1 MGRPVGGYCWVVDPE
16 DQSLAPTGCVGEVM
30 IQGPTLLREYLAD
43 KQKTDAT
50 ITRSLPPWAPM
61 QSSDSWSRFYKSGDL
76 CFINSRGALE
86 FSSRKDNQVKIRGLR
101 VELGEVEYAI
111 RQTLPGLSEV
121 AVDVHRTQI
130 GTNLVAFLRF
140 AEGGDAQGREVSRAV
155 FLPITPEV
163 RERLN
168 IMIGKL
174 NATLPGYMI
183 PALFVPCSRIP
194 FITSTKI
201 DRVGLRTGVARLLAN
216 KEKWDMYALQDNQ
229 KRKPET
235 QMEHRMKRIWA
246 SILKI
251 DAESIGRDD
260 SFLRLG
266 GDSVTAIHLVAAARE
281 QGIRLTVKTIFD
293 DARLLAV
300 SARAGVVDDVDG
312 DAASIAPFSLL
323 TDPVRELVMGQAT
336 GSEGQTMR
344 HKYSLPPV
352 EDIEDAYPCT
362 PMQEGLMSLTV
373 KQPGSYVFTYIY
385 ELAEHVDE
393 QRFRLAWE
401 QTIRACSNLR
411 TRIVLCGANSVQII
425 SKDPMPWTDIP
436 EGTDLRGALH
446 SLQSAN
452 MGYGDPLCRY
462 ALIRQPDGR
471 RYFVWAIHHAVYD
484 GWTMQLMLGS
494 LLDLYTGSEVSKLR
508 LQPYSRFVKHVLGA
522 GKDAAKSFWQQE
534 LQGAKPMALP
544 WSSGS
549 ARPTNS
555 TTMTFSGR
563 TFKIPK
569 SLANTSAT
577 KATVL
582 RAAWS
587 LILARYSESDD
598 VCFGATVTGRQAAV
612 HGVQAIPGMTIAT
625 VPVRVRLDTGSRK
638 RPASAFLQDI
648 QRQATEMVAHEQ
660 FGLQNIARLGPGAS
674 EACAFSSLLVI
685 QPVQHFASAHRRH
698 SGAGDENQHILR
710 FGAAEQEL
718 LDSNVGV
725 SFNYPLVLVCEMG
738 QDNDINLRFYYDAAV
753 LNEGQLDAMCHQFEH
768 VVQQLVDEGDV
779 PLESISLVGTW
790 EIQQAAAQ
798 NHGVPA
804 ATEACT
810 HWRIQEQCRIR
821 PEAPAISGWDA
832 NLTYYA
838 LGDLA
843 SRLALELQ
851 HLGVGPETIVPLY
864 FKKSAWAVVAMVAV
878 QIAGA
883 AFLPLDTGAPLARN
897 KGILGDVKATV
908 ALCAPEFRNFLLD
921 MGAETV
927 VEVDKSTLERLPH
940 PAGKLKDTVKPANAS
955 YVVFTSGSTGKPKGI
970 VVDHR
975 AACSSAE
982 AYESAAGIGS
992 GTKVFQFSSIVFD
1005 VGIFDNLVTLMCG
1018 GCICVPSDHD
1028 RLNNLAQVIN
1038 ATGANFIFLTP
1049 TVADMLSPAAVP
1061 GLKTLVLGG
1070 EAVGQKTIDR
1080 WTGHVN
1086 MIGLYGPAET
1096 TAVSAINL
1104 SLGRGG
1110 KSTNIGRPLSSAYW
1124 AVEPG
1129 NPQRLVPT
1137 GCVGEL
1143 LIQGPLLARGYV
1155 GLGEDDEASAG
1166 AWLDGVDWFSG
1177 AVGGRA
1183 YLTGDLLRRNGDG
1196 TFDFVGRK
1204 DTQIKIRGQRVEL
1217 GEIEAVMLAALP
1229 GHLTGVV
1236 DLVTGNPESPGL
1248 NSLVAFIWAI
1258 GGPNYKKEAI
1268 NLPAGPNDDEAELI
1282 SSLHGSL
1289 GVSLPSYMI
1298 PAVYLCLQGTPEQ
1311 TVSGKVSRRRLVSF
1325 AREIPPD
1332 QRLRFAPGEM
1342 QSEPPST
1349 PMELALRDLWAQI
1362 LKISPDQIG
1371 KQSNFLRLGGDS
1383 LTAIQLVTTAR
1394 ERGIRLTVGNIFRD
1408 PRLVGMGAKAT
1419 AFARKENQDP
1429 VDLGE
1434 TPFSMLQNNH
1444 VDHLRSQIQS
1454 QCGLSSTDQIED
1466 AYPCSAAQAGYM
1478 SVTVDQPFSRVA
1490 KHVFPLADTIDLARF
1505 KRAWE
1510 QTVTMCPILRTRIVQ
1525 TDRPD
1530 PAGRNAVQAVIRDDY
1545 QWQQGLDDLDLREAI
1560 EAIVSHG
1567 VGYGR
1572 PLCRYAVVNHKATGG
1587 RVFVVVLHHSIFDGW
1602 AMKMFYRTLN
1612 CVYLGLPTMHT
1623 TPFTRFIKYTID
1635 IDHTAADSYWREQLR
1650 GARPSVFPSSVPAQ
1664 GGEAVS
1670 RVPGRLR
1677 LIHKAIA
1684 FPDHCQ
1690 PSITR
1695 ATIFRAAW
1703 AIMLARHNDNTDDVT
1718 FGVAI
1723 SGREAPLDG
1732 VGSVPGPTIAY
1743 APVRVRIPR
1752 ATATGPPSSSTTA
1765 AMTTTTDFLRQLQAQ
1780 AAEMVPHEQY
1790 GVDRIAQG
1798 AAGADAEDAC
1808 RFRHLLVIQPVG
1820 MFDGL
1825 EVRASRDEGDETT
1838 IFDPAGFSAVYA
1850 AYPPEDSLQ
1859 RFYGGKS
1866 ISGYDFFSISRD
1878 CCWAGR
1884 VSFSRDVTWSYEQMR
1899 LARPP
1904 LSRNFF
1910 LFHEVQGRGSG
1921 RTKNT

>member
-1 MGRPVGGYCWVVDPE
+1 
-16 DQSLAPTGCVGEVM
+16 M

-43 KQKTDAT
+43 KQKTEAT
-50 ITRSLPPWAPM
+50 ITRSLPAWAPM
-61 QSSDSWSRFYKSGDL
+61 QSSDSWNRFYKSGDL

-121 AVDVHRTQI
+121 AVDVHRTDI

-140 AEGGDAQGREVSRAV
+140 TEGGQEQGREASRAI

-168 IMIGKL
+168 IVVGKL
-174 NATLPGYMI
+174 NAMLPGYMI

-201 DRVGLRTGVARLLAN
+201 DRVGLRTGVARLLAD

-235 QMEHRMKRIWA
+235 QMEHRIKRIWA

-266 GDSVTAIHLVAAARE
+266 GDSVTAIHMVAAARE

-323 TDPVRELVMGQAT
+323 ADPIRQLVMGQAT
-336 GSEGQTMR
+336 ASAHNVR

-411 TRIVLCGANSVQII
+411 TRIVLCGADSVQII
-425 SKDPMPWTDIP
+425 AKDPMPWNDIP
-436 EGTDLRGALH
+436 DGTDVRSALH
-446 SLQSAN
+446 SLQPAH
-452 MGYGDPLCRY
+452 MGYGSPLCRY
-462 ALIRQPDGR
+462 ALIRQQDGR
-471 RYFVWAIHHAVYD
+471 LYFAWAIHHAVYD

-494 LLDLYTGSEVSKLR
+494 LLDLYTGSEVSRLR

-522 GKDAAKSFWQQE
+522 GKDAARTFWQQE

-549 ARPTNS
+549 ARPSNS
-555 TTMTFSGR
+555 TTRTFSGR
-563 TFKIPK
+563 TFKIPQ

-598 VCFGATVTGRQAAV
+598 VCFGATVTGRQAPV

-625 VPVRVRLDTGSRK
+625 VPVRVRLGTGSRN
-638 RPASAFLQDI
+638 RSASAFLQDI

-685 QPVQHFASAHRRH
+685 QPVQHFASAYRRH
-698 SGAGDENQHILR
+698 SSAGDEGQHILR

-738 QDNDINLRFYYDAAV
+738 QDNDIGLRFYYDAAV
-753 LNEGQLDAMCHQFEH
+753 LNERQLEAMCHQFEH
-768 VVQQLVDEGDV
+768 VVQQLVDEDDV
-779 PLESISLVGTW
+779 PLDSVSLVGTW
-790 EIQQAAAQ
+790 EIQQAVAQ
-798 NHGVPA
+798 NHSVPA

-810 HWRIQEQCRIR
+810 HWRVQEQCRIR

-832 NLTYYA
+832 NLTYAA
-838 LGDLA
+838 LGNLA
-843 SRLALELQ
+843 SRLAVELQ
-851 HLGVGPETIVPLY
+851 RLGVGHESIVPLY
-864 FKKSAWAVVAMVAV
+864 FNKSAWAVVAMVAV

-897 KGILGDVKATV
+897 KGILGDAKATV
-908 ALCAPEFRNFLLD
+908 VLCAPEFRQVLLD

-927 VEVDKSTLERLPH
+927 VEVDESTLERLPC
-940 PAGKLKDTVKPANAS
+940 PAGKLKDTVQPANAS

-970 VVDHR
+970 MVDHR

-982 AYESAAGIGS
+982 AYGSAAGIGP

-1018 GCICVPSDHD
+1018 GCICIPSDHD
-1028 RLNNLAQVIN
+1028 RLNDLAGAIES
-1038 ATGANFIFLTP
+1038 TGANFVFLTP

-1080 WTGHVN
+1080 WAGHVS

-1096 TAVSAINL
+1096 TAVSAVNL

-1129 NPQRLVPT
+1129 DPRRLVPT
-1137 GCVGEL
+1137 GCIGEL

-1155 GLGEDDEASAG
+1155 GIGEGDEASAA

-1177 AVGGRA
+1177 GVGERA
-1183 YLTGDLLRRNGDG
+1183 YLTGDLVRRNGDG

-1229 GHLTGVV
+1229 GHLTGIVE
-1236 DLVTGNPESPGL
+1236 LVESGPDNPGL
-1248 NSLVAFIWAI
+1248 DSLVAFIWAI
-1258 GGPNYKKEAI
+1258 GGSNHKKQAVH
-1268 NLPAGPNDDEAELI
+1268 LHDGPSDEEAELI

-1311 TVSGKVSRRRLVSF
+1311 TVSGKVSRRHLVSF
-1325 AREIPPD
+1325 AREIPTD

-1349 PMELALRDLWAQI
+1349 PMELALRDLWAEI

-1394 ERGIRLTVGNIFRD
+1394 ERGVRLTVGNIFRD
-1408 PRLVGMGAKAT
+1408 PRLVGMGAAAT
-1419 AFARKENQDP
+1419 AITRKEKKDP
-1429 VDLGE
+1429 AGLGE
-1434 TPFSMLQNNH
+1434 TPFSMLQNKH
-1444 VDHLRSQIQS
+1444 VDHILSQIQS
-1454 QCGLSSTDQIED
+1454 QCGLSSNDQIED

-1478 SVTVDQPFSRVA
+1478 SLTVDQPFSRVA
-1490 KHVFPLADTIDLARF
+1490 KHIFPLADTIDLGRF
-1505 KRAWE
+1505 NRAWE
-1510 QTVTMCPILRTRIVQ
+1510 QTVTMCPILRTRIVL
-1525 TDRPD
+1525 TDGPD
-1530 PAGRNAVQAVIRDDY
+1530 PAGRTAVQAVIRDDF
-1545 QWQQGLDDLDLREAI
+1545 QWQQGLDHLDLREAI
-1560 EAIVSHG
+1560 EAIISHG

-1612 CVYLGLPTMHT
+1612 SVYLGQPTMQT

-1635 IDHTAADSYWREQLR
+1635 IDHAAADSYWREHLR
-1650 GARPSVFPSSVPAQ
+1650 GAKPSSFPSSAPAQ

-1703 AIMLARHNDNTDDVT
+1703 AIMLAHHNGNTDDVT
-1718 FGVAI
+1718 FGVAV
-1723 SGREAPLDG
+1723 SGREATLDG

-1743 APVRVRIPR
+1743 APVRVRIPGHL
-1752 ATATGPPSSSTTA
+1752 ATTTTTQGLPSSSSSSAAAEAPADMTTA
-1765 AMTTTTDFLRQLQAQ
+1765 DFLRQLQAQ
-1780 AAEMVPHEQY
+1780 AADMVPHEQY
-1790 GVDRIAQG
+1790 GVDRIAQ
-1798 AAGADAEDAC
+1798 AADGADAEEAC
-1808 RFRHLLVIQPVG
+1808 RFRHLLIIQPVG
-1820 MFDGL
+1820 MFEGL
-1825 EVRASRDEGDETT
+1825 EGRGADGGDGGETT
-1838 IFDPAGFSAVYA
+1838 VFDPAGLPAVSA
-1850 AYPPEDSLQ
+1850 AYPPEDSFQ

-1866 ISGYDFFSISRD
+1866 ISGYDFLLVAPLLQVRRHHGCIRKKI
-1878 CCWAGR
+1878 R
-1884 VSFSRDVTWSYEQMR
+1884 YLTKEQTK
-1899 LARPP
+1899 
-1904 LSRNFF
+1904 LSLR
-1910 LFHEVQGRGSG
+1910 EYG
-1921 RTKNT
+1921 

>member
-1 MGRPVGGYCWVVDPE
+1 MTVGRPVGGYCWVVNPE

-43 KQKTDAT
+43 KQKTEAT
-50 ITRSLPPWAPM
+50 ITRSLPAWAPI
-61 QSSDSWSRFYKSGDL
+61 QTSDSWNRFYRSGDL

-121 AVDVHRTQI
+121 AVDVHRTDI

-140 AEGGDAQGREVSRAV
+140 TESGLSQDRQASRTI

-163 RERLN
+163 RECLN
-168 IMIGKL
+168 IMVGKL

-194 FITSTKI
+194 SITSTKI
-201 DRVGLRTGVARLLAN
+201 DRVGLRAGVARLLAD

-246 SILKI
+246 SILKV

-323 TDPVRELVMGQAT
+323 ADPIRQVVMGQDT
-336 GSEGQTMR
+336 TSEGHTTRQ
-344 HKYSLPPV
+344 KYSLPPV

-401 QTIRACSNLR
+401 QTIRVCSNLR
-411 TRIVLCGANSVQII
+411 TRIVLCGADSVQII
-425 SKDPMPWTDIP
+425 AKDPMPWTDIP
-436 EGTDLRGALH
+436 EGTDLRTAVH
-446 SLQSAN
+446 SLQSAH
-452 MGYGDPLCRY
+452 MGYGNPLCRY

-494 LLDLYTGSEVSKLR
+494 LLDLYTGSQVSKLR

-522 GKDAAKSFWQQE
+522 GKDAARTFWQQE

-549 ARPTNS
+549 AHTTNS
-555 TTMTFSGR
+555 TTRTFSGR

-587 LILARYSESDD
+587 LILSRYSESDD

-685 QPVQHFASAHRRH
+685 QPVQHFASAYRRH
-698 SGAGDENQHILR
+698 GSGSDGDSQSILR

-718 LDSNVGV
+718 LDSNVGT

-738 QDNDINLRFYYDAAV
+738 QDNNIGLRFYYDAAV
-753 LNEGQLDAMCHQFEH
+753 LNEGQLEAMCHQFEH
-768 VVQQLVDEGDV
+768 VVGQLVGEDDV
-779 PLESISLVGTW
+779 PLESVSLVGPW
-790 EIQQAAAQ
+790 EVQQAVAQ
-798 NHGVPA
+798 NQDVPA

-821 PEAPAISGWDA
+821 PEAPAISSWDA
-832 NLTYYA
+832 SLTYSS

-843 SRLALELQ
+843 SRLALQLQ
-851 HLGVGPETIVPLY
+851 RLGVGPETVVPLY
-864 FKKSAWAVVAMVAV
+864 FNKSAWAVVAMVAV
-878 QIAGA
+878 EMAGA
-883 AFLPLDTGAPLARN
+883 AFLPLDTGAPPARN

-908 ALCAPEFRNFLLD
+908 VLCAPEFRQVLLD
-921 MGAETV
+921 TGAEAV
-927 VEVDKSTLERLPH
+927 VEVDESMLQSLPRS
-940 PAGKLKDTVKPANAS
+940 AAKLVDTVQPANAS

-982 AYESAAGIGS
+982 AYASAAGIGP

-1005 VGIFDNLVTLMCG
+1005 VGIFDNLATLMCG
-1018 GCICVPSDHD
+1018 GCICIPSDHD
-1028 RLNNLAQVIN
+1028 RLNNLAGSIDS
-1038 ATGANFIFLTP
+1038 TGANFVFLTP
-1049 TVADMLSPAAVP
+1049 TVADMLSPSAVP
-1061 GLKTLVLGG
+1061 GLQTLVLGG

-1096 TAVSAINL
+1096 TAVSAINP
-1104 SLGRGG
+1104 SLGKGG

-1129 NPQRLVPT
+1129 DPRRLAPT

-1155 GLGEDDEASAG
+1155 GLREDDEASAA
-1166 AWLDGVDWFSG
+1166 AWLHGVDWFSG
-1177 AVGGRA
+1177 AGGVGGRA
-1183 YLTGDLLRRNGDG
+1183 YLTGDLVRRNGDG

-1204 DTQIKIRGQRVEL
+1204 DTQVKIRGQRVEL
-1217 GEIEAVMLAALP
+1217 GEIEAVMRAALP

-1236 DLVTGNPESPGL
+1236 DLVESRPDNPGVD
-1248 NSLVAFIWAI
+1248 SLVAFIWAI
-1258 GGPNYKKEAI
+1258 GGPDRKKEAI
-1268 NLPAGPNDDEAELI
+1268 RLPDGPSDEEAELI

-1325 AREIPPD
+1325 ARGIPAD

-1349 PMELALRDLWAQI
+1349 PMELALRDLWAEI

-1394 ERGIRLTVGNIFRD
+1394 ERGVRLTVGNIFRD
-1408 PRLVGMGAKAT
+1408 PRLVGMGAAAT
-1419 AFARKENQDP
+1419 AITRKENQRP
-1429 VDLGE
+1429 VGLGE
-1434 TPFSMLQNNH
+1434 TPFSMLENDH
-1444 VDHLRSQIQS
+1444 VDHVLSQIQS
-1454 QCGLSSTDQIED
+1454 QCGLSSTDDIED

-1478 SVTVDQPFSRVA
+1478 SLTVDEPFSRVA
-1490 KHVFPLADTIDLARF
+1490 KHIFPLAETVDLARF
-1505 KRAWE
+1505 RRAWE
-1510 QTVTMCPILRTRIVQ
+1510 QTVTMFPILRTRIVL
-1525 TDRPD
+1525 TDTPD
-1530 PAGRNAVQAVIRDDY
+1530 PAGRTAVQAVIRGDF
-1545 QWQQGLDDLDLREAI
+1545 QWQQGFDHLDLREAI

-1612 CVYLGLPTMHT
+1612 SVYLGQPIMAT
-1623 TPFTRFIKYTID
+1623 TPFTRFIKYTMD
-1635 IDHTAADSYWREQLR
+1635 IDHAGAKSYWREQLS

-1677 LIHKAIA
+1677 LIHKVIA
-1684 FPDHCQ
+1684 FPDHLQ

-1718 FGVAI
+1718 FGVTV
-1723 SGREAPLDG
+1723 SGREALLDG

-1743 APVRVRIPR
+1743 VPLRVRLPGRRATTAESSSVAGAPVE
-1752 ATATGPPSSSTTA
+1752 
-1765 AMTTTTDFLRQLQAQ
+1765 MTTTTEFLRQLQAQ
-1780 AAEMVPHEQY
+1780 AADMVPHEQY
-1790 GVDRIAQG
+1790 GVDRIAR
-1798 AAGADAEDAC
+1798 AAEGADAEEAC
-1808 RFRHLLVIQPVG
+1808 RFRHLLIIQPVG
-1820 MFDGL
+1820 MFDG
-1825 EVRASRDEGDETT
+1825 VAGRDPNGGDGGETT
-1838 IFDPAGFSAVYA
+1838 VFDPAGLPAVYA

-1859 RFYGGKS
+1859 RFYGISKFIFEHEFSLLSLYRCAAS
-1866 ISGYDFFSISRD
+1866 IG
-1878 CCWAGR
+1878 A
-1884 VSFSRDVTWSYEQMR
+1884 
-1899 LARPP
+1899 
-1904 LSRNFF
+1904 
-1910 LFHEVQGRGSG
+1910 
-1921 RTKNT
+1921 